1 MGLVEDIAASFE
13 DENDDDRT
21 KAADANFEI
30 DREYDPII
38 SNPILLNN

>member
-13 DENDDDRT
+13 DENDDDRIE
-21 KAADANFEI
+21 AADANFEI
-30 DREYDPII
+30 DREFNPII